1 MRKPRNI
8 ARYSP
13 GLALTALTTV
23 TILALVHVAL
33 AQAQVATPSWTYTGS
48 LNTARLG
55 HTTTLLANGKVLVV
69 GGCNDSGCLSLD
81 SAELYDPVTGTWG
94 LTGGLNVDRVEHSAT
109 LLPNGKVLVAG
120 GWNRGVVGN
129 TELYDPVA
137 GTWSF
142 TGSLNVARADHTAT
156 LLPNGKVLVA
166 GGGTLETELYDP
178 ATGTWS
184 ITGNLNVYRLWGHTQ
199 TLLPSGKVLVAGGT
213 QGDFSSQ
220 NLSSSELYDP
230 STGTWSLTGSLNVA
244 RFGLTATLL
253 PNGNVLVTGGESQ
266 DGAINNSAELYNPTT
281 ETWSY
286 TGSLS
291 TGRYGHTAT
300 LVTNG
305 KVLVAGGHDWHSNT
319 YLDSADVYDPA
330 TGNWSGTAKLNV
342 TRLRHTAVLLQ
353 SGKVLVV
360 GGSDANRRLLSAE
373 LYDSGSSSTINPI
386 DDPQFFVRQLY
397 LDFLGREPD
406 ADGLAFWTNEIAL
419 CGMEQQCI
427 DVKRIKVAAAY
438 FLSIEFQQTGYLVYR
453 TYKASYGNLP
463 DAPAPIRLNEFLP
476 DTQQIG
482 HGVVVNQPGWETA
495 LENNKQAF
503 MSEFVQR
510 PRFVAS
516 YPVSLTPA
524 QFVDALFANAGVTP
538 SDTDRAAAINEFGSA
553 ITTSDAV
560 ARARA
565 LRRVAENS
573 ALQQQEFNRAFVL
586 MQYFGYLRRNPND
599 APEAGMNFAGYN
611 FWLNK
616 LDSFKGDFAQ
626 AEMVKAF
633 ITSTEYRQRFV
644 P

>member
-13 GLALTALTTV
+13 GLALAALTTV
-23 TILALVHVAL
+23 TILALGHVAP

-55 HTTTLLANGKVLVV
+55 HTTTLLANGKVLVA
-69 GGCNDSGCLSLD
+69 GGCNDAGCLSLD

-94 LTGGLNVDRVEHSAT
+94 LTGGPNVDRVEHSAT

-120 GWNRGVVGN
+120 GFNHGFVGSA
-129 TELYDPVA
+129 ELYDPVA
-137 GTWSF
+137 GTWSI
-142 TGSLNVARADHTAT
+142 TGNLNVARADHSAT
-156 LLPNGKVLVA
+156 LLPDGKVLVA
-166 GGGTLETELYDP
+166 GGNTLETELYDP

-184 ITGNLNVYRLWGHTQ
+184 ITGNLNMYRLWGHTQ
-199 TLLPSGKVLVAGGT
+199 TLLPNGKVLVAGGT
-213 QGDFSSQ
+213 QGDFSFQ

-230 STGTWSLTGSLNVA
+230 NTGTWSLTGSLNVA

-300 LVTNG
+300 LLPNG

-342 TRLRHTAVLLQ
+342 TRLRHTAMLLQ

-373 LYDSGSSSTINPI
+373 LYDSGSSSTINPM
-386 DDPQFFVRQLY
+386 DDAQFFVRQHY
-397 LDFLGREPD
+397 RDFLNREPD
-406 ADGLAFWTNEIAL
+406 DAGLAFWTNEITS
-419 CGMEQQCI
+419 CGADAQCVE
-427 DVKRIKVAAAY
+427 VKRIKVSAAF
-438 FLSIEFQQTGYLVYR
+438 FLSIEFQETGYFVHRLHKV
-453 TYKASYGNLP
+453 AFGNIP
-463 DAPAPIRLNEFLP
+463 GTPVPVRLEEFLP
-476 DTQQIG
+476 DAQQVG
-482 HGVVVNQPGWETA
+482 FGVQVGAGNWQQQLEANKAAYANTFVGRSRFTTA
-495 LENNKQAF
+495 YPSG
-503 MSEFVQR
+503 MDSSTFVE
-510 PRFVAS
+510 
-516 YPVSLTPA
+516 
-524 QFVDALFANAGVTP
+524 ALDQNAGEVL
-538 SDTDRAAAINEFGSA
+538 SQQERASLVSGLASG
-553 ITTSDAV
+553 TMT
-560 ARARA
+560 RAQVLRA
-565 LRRVAENS
+565 VAENDDF
-573 ALQQQEFNRAFVL
+573 AQGPEQTRAFVL
-586 MQYFGYLRRNPND
+586 AEYFGYLRRNPND
-599 APEAGMNFAGYN
+599 VGFDGQPDPNFEGYN

-616 LDSFKGDFAQ
+616 LKEFNGNYIR
-626 AEMVKAF
+626 AEMVRAF
-633 ITSTEYRQRFV
+633 IDSIEYRRRFGQ